1 MCQKWVTDLCEN
13 TFDGIIND
21 WISHYLE
28 MEHDYVPIYMYT
40 HMYVFKN
47 LKNMI
52 QISWLIILEI
62 LILQGIQNIDGFR
75 IQIKNKIVRRIMGYF
90 YDSVMGRDSPNLHSH
105 P

>member
-52 QISWLIILEI
+52 QIS
-62 LILQGIQNIDGFR
+62 
-75 IQIKNKIVRRIMGYF
+75 
-90 YDSVMGRDSPNLHSH
+90 
-105 P
+105 